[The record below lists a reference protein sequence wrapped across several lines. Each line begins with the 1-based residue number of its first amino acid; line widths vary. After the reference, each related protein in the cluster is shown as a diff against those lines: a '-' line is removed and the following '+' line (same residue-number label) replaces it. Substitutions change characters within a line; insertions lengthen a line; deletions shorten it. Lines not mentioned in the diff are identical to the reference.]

1 MNETQ
6 EVKPYKRKRKGGKR
20 KCVEVQGY
28 TRKKPRRTSNKIVKG
43 GNDDI

>member
-6 EVKPYKRKRKGGKR
+6 EIETYMRKKKGGKR

-28 TRKKPRRTSNKIVKG
+28 ARKKPRQISEEKG
-43 GNDDI
+43 TDKDD

>member
-6 EVKPYKRKRKGGKR
+6 EIEPYKRKKKGGRR

-28 TRKKPRRTSNKIVKG
+28 IRRRPSIRRKE
-43 GNDDI
+43 ND